1 MQSGQY
7 GFVIK
12 MDTKQGRE
20 KTYDQCC
27 QENALATMGEM
38 QMLHKSGVQEM
49 REQIPGERER
59 DNLNVHE

>member
-1 MQSGQY
+1 
-7 GFVIK
+7 

-27 QENALATMGEM
+27 QENASETMGEM

-49 REQIPGERER
+49 REQIPGEREII
-59 DNLNVHE
+59 

>member
-1 MQSGQY
+1 
-7 GFVIK
+7 

-27 QENALATMGEM
+27 QENASETMGEM

-49 REQIPGERER
+49 REQIPEER